1 MHEVLEGLEEHGG
14 HEESPLTIPVSVTLS
29 ILAVLVAIS
38 TLMGHR
44 SSKEELLLQTQ
55 EADQWAFFQ
64 AKNSGLHGMQIGA
77 DMLGAFT
84 TVDKEK
90 AGQLREKY
98 LQEAQRYSKEKAE
111 AKEKAEDLQKERAV
125 IARRGDRFEASEVLM
140 EIALILTSFTLI
152 TKKKFFWFAGSLL
165 GLVGLAVALSGF
177 LLH

>member
-1 MHEVLEGLEEHGG
+1 MHEVLEAHEEHGG
-14 HEESPLTIPVSVTLS
+14 HEDSPFTIPVSVTLS

-64 AKNSGLHGMQIGA
+64 AKNSGLHSMQIGA

-90 AGQLREKY
+90 AEKLREKY
-98 LQEAQRYSKEKAE
+98 LQEAERYNTEKAE
-111 AKEKAEDLQKERAV
+111 AKEKAEDLQKERAL
-125 IARRGDRFEASEVLM
+125 IARRGDRYEASEVLL

-165 GLVGLAVALSGF
+165 GLVGFAVALSGL